1 MIMKSMNRYNSN
13 AGKLVGILQKKRIII
28 SPPTK
33 ISSNLSFL
41 CRWNFKYF
49 FRFILEFLLLSL
61 SLYNFLY
68 GFHQCNAMDI
78 FIIIQESILFPLKIS
93 SNFSILCLWNLKY
106 NFYYYLGIIIIPP
119 TKINSNLSCLSRIC
133 FHLHPQ
139 DDRTNTVWNWN
150 NVLHFHLT
158 VNPFNKPALYL

>member
-1 MIMKSMNRYNSN
+1 MVFCRRRELLFPPRPRLALISRSCV
-13 AGKLVGILQKKRIII
+13 AGILNI
-28 SPPTK
+28 
-33 ISSNLSFL
+33 
-41 CRWNFKYF
+41 F
-49 FRFILEFLLLSL
+49 FVFILELLLLSL

-78 FIIIQESILFPLKIS
+78 FIIIQESLLFPLKIS
-93 SNFSILCLWNLKY
+93 SNFLILCLWNLKY
-106 NFYYYLGIIIIPP
+106 NFYHYLGIIIIPP
-119 TKINSNLSCLSRIC
+119 PKINSNLSCLSRIC